1 VSRRKAEFLTH
12 ISHEIRTPLNGVIGL
27 AEALI
32 DTDLDEK
39 QAEYVRMIRSCGD
52 SLHAVLDE
60 IFEALESVPPAGD
73 RAAAPTAAAAPPSP
87 STPVLVAEDNH
98 VNQVVVVAMLKK
110 LGYSTAVAHNGREAV
125 DMCSDSRFAA
135 VLMDCQMPQLD
146 GFAATREIRRR
157 ESAGLRMPIIA
168 VTAHAVASAR
178 TVCLEAGMD
187 DYLCKP
193 LRTAD
198 LEATLSRWV
207 GAARS

>member
-1 VSRRKAEFLTH
+1 MSGRKTELLTH
-12 ISHEIRTPLNGVIGL
+12 ISHQIRTPLNGVIGL

-32 DTDLDEK
+32 DTDLDET

-52 SLHAVLDE
+52 SLLAVLDD
-60 IFEALESVPPAGD
+60 IFEALEWVPPAD
-73 RAAAPTAAAAPPSP
+73 VPPAPAAAPAPPSP

-110 LGYSTAVAHNGREAV
+110 LGYATAVAHNGREAV

-146 GFAATREIRRR
+146 GYAATREIRRR
-157 ESAGLRMPIIA
+157 ETSGLRMPIIA

-187 DYLCKP
+187 DYICKP
-193 LRTAD
+193 LRPAD
-198 LEATLSRWV
+198 LEATLNRWV